1 MKQWETSALYKE
13 VKSRPSEDGSLHI
26 KKEATIEEVNEFGN
40 LEETF
45 EEKLDQNFDSEA
57 NIEARR
63 RCLHLL
69 EYSPRTAYQLK
80 KRLVDDGFTSE
91 QAEDAVR
98 YAESFGYV
106 NDSNYAMEFVRT
118 GCQKKSK
125 RALYMK
131 LSSRGVDKAS
141 IEQALEAYD
150 DEQEE
155 TVRRLA
161 RKRLLQKPP
170 KSNEDLLKAVK
181 SLVSKGFPYEMAK
194 RAVWELKEEF
204 EENDL

>member
-26 KKEATIEEVNEFGN
+26 KKGATNIGTNAFGN
-40 LEETF
+40 TEETF
-45 EEKLDQNFDSEA
+45 EKESTQNFESGV
-57 NIEARR
+57 NLEARR

-80 KRLVDDGFTSE
+80 KRLVDDGFTPE

-106 NDSNYAMEFVRT
+106 NDSNYAMEYVRT

-125 RALYMK
+125 RELYMK
-131 LSSRGVDKAS
+131 LSSRGIDKAS
-141 IEQALEAYD
+141 IEEALEAYD
-150 DEQEE
+150 DEQEQ

-161 RKRLLQKPP
+161 RKRLMQKPP

-194 RAVWELKEEF
+194 RAVWELREEF
-204 EENDL
+204 LG